1 MAEMLS
7 PCCGAEYTDNE
18 NSLSYCCGSK
28 ISEEGICLECLDYA
42 EPCEGYI
49 CEKCDEFFEE
59 PIEDYEF
66 SAAAKEARDE
76 DRADEARDM
85 GL

>member
-18 NSLSYCCGSK
+18 DGRSYCCDAPILQGLCK
-28 ISEEGICLECLDYA
+28 ECKEHA
-42 EPCEGYI
+42 EPAEGFVCEQ
-49 CEKCDEFFEE
+49 CDEFFEE

-66 SAAAKEARDE
+66 SAAVKEARDE

>member
-1 MAEMLS
+1 MTEMLS

-18 NSLSYCCGSK
+18 DGPSYCCTAK
-28 ISEEGICLECLDYA
+28 ISETGLCYECHDNA
-42 EPCEGYI
+42 EPLEGFVCEQ
-49 CEKCDEFFEE
+49 CDEFFEE

-66 SAAAKEARDE
+66 SAAVKEARDE